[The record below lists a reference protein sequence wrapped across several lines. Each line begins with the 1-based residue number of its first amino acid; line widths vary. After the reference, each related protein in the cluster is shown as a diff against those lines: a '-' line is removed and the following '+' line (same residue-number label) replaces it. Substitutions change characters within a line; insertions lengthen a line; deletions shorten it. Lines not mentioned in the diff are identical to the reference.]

1 MNLRI
6 CVGILSVLC
15 ATLAGAARAVSLCLD
30 RPISF
35 AHYEFGLLYS
45 EGYGGID
52 DDVQKELAKR
62 SGCKFETDLRPRARI
77 WVELER
83 GTLDMAGSGVQTPA
97 RDKFAWFAHYV
108 VEDNHVHIGSQVP
121 TAIKSME
128 DFIADPKLTV
138 GGVRSYSYSPNY
150 DRQVQTLIDAKR
162 FYSVNDPIM
171 LYRMFDAGRYDV
183 FIASQFLSLHYFKI
197 LRLKPPKRIEDWDP
211 DPPTPSGLVV
221 SKKSFTPAQAEG
233 WQRLIAQMLADGT
246 VRKILTKHL
255 GEEMGP
261 RAMFGHPWSYLN
273 K

>member
-1 MNLRI
+1 MRPKN
-6 CVGILSVLC
+6 SVALFALLC
-15 ATLAGAARAVSLCLD
+15 GAWAGAAHAESLCLD

-35 AHYEFGLLYS
+35 AHYEFGLLHS

-62 SGCKFETDLRPRARI
+62 SGCKFETSLRPRARI

-83 GTLDMAGSGVQTPA
+83 GTVDMAGSGVQTPVG
-97 RDKFAWFAHYV
+97 DKFAWFAHYV
-108 VEDNHVHIGSQVP
+108 VEDNHVHIGPKVP
-121 TAIKSME
+121 ASIKSME

-150 DRQVQTLIDAKR
+150 DHQIQTLIDAKR

-171 LYRMFDAGRYDV
+171 LYRMFDTGRYDI

-197 LRLKPPKRIEDWDP
+197 LKLKPPKRVQDWDP
-211 DPPTPSGLVV
+211 DPPTSSGLVV
-221 SKKSFTPAQAEG
+221 SKQTFTPAQGEG

-246 VRKILTKHL
+246 MRKILVKHL
-255 GEEMGP
+255 GEDLGP
-261 RAMFGHPWSYLN
+261 PAIYVRP
-273 K
+273 

>member
-1 MNLRI
+1 
-6 CVGILSVLC
+6 VLHTTMSPRKFVAFFSLLC
-15 ATLAGAARAVSLCLD
+15 SAWAGAAHAGPLCLD

-62 SGCKFETDLRPRARI
+62 SGCAFETSLRPRARI

-108 VEDNHVHIGSQVP
+108 VEDNHVHIGPNVP
-121 TAIKSME
+121 ASVKSME
-128 DFIADPKLTV
+128 DFIADPKLIL

-150 DRQVQTLIDAKR
+150 DRQIQTLMDAKR

-171 LYRMFDAGRYDV
+171 LYRMFDMGRYDI

-197 LRLKPPKRIEDWDP
+197 LQLKPPKRVQDWDQ
-211 DPPTPSGLVV
+211 DRPTPSGLVV
-221 SKKSFTPAQAEG
+221 SKKTFTPEQAEG

-246 VRKILTKHL
+246 MRKILVKHL
-255 GEEMGP
+255 GEEQGP
-261 RAMFGHPWSYLN
+261 PAMYVRP
-273 K
+273 